1 MKSRPISVRL
11 VTLITLGSG
20 ILNVVSVV
28 NRTLPHRWAI
38 LTDLFSLEFIHL
50 TRSLTLLS
58 GFVLII
64 SSFNIYKRKKRAFQL
79 VFLLS
84 TLSIFFH
91 LTKGLNYEEAIVS
104 LAVAIILFFSRKYFT
119 VKSSILT
126 LRWGLIN
133 LVTAFILTLAYGIA
147 GFWLLDTRDFG
158 IQFHVDDAIRETL
171 KFMTFVDDPSLVPHT
186 RYAIWFL
193 HSLDLITTLL
203 VIYALYSIFRPM
215 IYKFRSQRRERML
228 VREYIEKH
236 GRSALDFFKSWPDK
250 SYFFSPSQNSFIAYR
265 VGNNFA
271 LALGDPVGPEEE
283 IEDIIKR
290 FVDFCDENDW
300 GIGFHQTLPDFL
312 PAYEQL
318 GFRKLKIGE
327 DAIVNLMNFNLAG
340 NERKALRQGVH
351 RIESHGVH
359 ILHFE
364 PPISDDV
371 LSKAKE
377 VSDAW
382 LRLPGRKERQFTL
395 GTFDP
400 EYVRSTP
407 LFVAADSA
415 GKFMAFMNEIPSYHK
430 DEATIDLMRFR
441 SDAPGGV
448 MDFLFVKLFFH
459 LKERGFHRFNLGMS
473 PMSGF
478 REHETPSAEEK
489 LIHFFFQQLG
499 FIFRYKGLKQYKAKF
514 ASFWEPRYAIYQSP
528 LDLPRMALALRKVSA
543 VKWQKE
549 EDTDVFEP
557 DSDVGIPEN

>member
-1 MKSRPISVRL
+1 MKSRPISVKL

-28 NRTLPHRWAI
+28 NRTLPYRWAI

-58 GFVLII
+58 GFALII
-64 SSFNIYKRKKRAFQL
+64 SSFNIYKRKRRAFQL

-91 LTKGLNYEEAIVS
+91 LTKGLNYEEALVS
-104 LAVAIILFFSRKYFT
+104 LAVAIILFLSRKYFT

-133 LVTAFILTLAYGIA
+133 LVTALILTLAYGIA
-147 GFWLLDTRDFG
+147 GFWFLDRRDFG
-158 IQFHVDDAIRETL
+158 IQFHIDDSIRETL
-171 KFMTFVDDPSLVPHT
+171 KFMAFIDDPSLVPHT
-186 RYAIWFL
+186 RYAAWFL

-215 IYKFRSQRRERML
+215 IYRFRSHRRECLL
-228 VREYIEKH
+228 VKEYIEKH

-250 SYFFSPSQNSFIAYR
+250 SYFFSPTQNSFIAYR

-290 FVDFCDENDW
+290 FVEFCEENDW
-300 GIGFHQTLPDFL
+300 GVGFHQTLPDFL
-312 PAYEQL
+312 PIYERL

-327 DAIVNLMNFNLAG
+327 DAIVDLINFNLSG
-340 NERKALRQGVH
+340 RDRKELRHTMNKMESLGVQ
-351 RIESHGVH
+351 

-364 PPISDDV
+364 PPISDEI
-371 LSKAKE
+371 LEKAKE
-377 VSDAW
+377 VSDDW

-400 EYVRSTP
+400 EYIQSTP
-407 LFVAADSA
+407 LFVTADST
-415 GKFMAFMNEIPSYHK
+415 GKFLAFVNEIPSYHK

-441 SDAPGGV
+441 SDAPSGV

-459 LKERGFHRFNLGMS
+459 LKERGFYRFSLGMT

-478 REHETPSAEEK
+478 REGETPSAEEK
-489 LIHFFFQQLG
+489 FIHFFFQQLG
-499 FIFRYKGLKQYKAKF
+499 FIFRYRGLRQYKSKF
-514 ASFWEPRYAIYQSP
+514 ASLWEPRFAIYQSQ

-543 VKWQKE
+543 IEGQKE
-549 EDTDVFEP
+549 QDADSSEP
-557 DSDVGIPEN
+557 DSDSNIQQT